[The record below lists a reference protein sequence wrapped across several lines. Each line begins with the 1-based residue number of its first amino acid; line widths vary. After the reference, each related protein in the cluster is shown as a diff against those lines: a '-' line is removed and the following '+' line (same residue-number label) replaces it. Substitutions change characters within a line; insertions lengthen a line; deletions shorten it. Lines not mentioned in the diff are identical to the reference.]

1 MSNAHSATK
10 VRQSFVLQQK
20 PLTLADIK
28 VIHPDLQASE
38 ISMALSYLMKQGY
51 LTRVQIP
58 NNNPKGRKVV
68 FKYTYHKER
77 IKL

>member
-1 MSNAHSATK
+1 MSNAHSASK

-20 PLTLADIK
+20 PLTLAEIK

-38 ISMALSYLMKQGY
+38 ISMALSYLMRQGY
-51 LTRVQIP
+51 LTRVQVP
-58 NNNPKGRKVV
+58 NTNPKGRKVV

-77 IKL
+77 IGR